1 MTISFNKG
9 EIQRIVAS
17 LTGAIDNLN
26 KVSTDLD
33 EVSDDFHRGV
43 PHGQWSVQVTQE
55 AEEIAADADKIIG
68 DLKAEIKGL
77 QNSFSELSV
86 AVMHF
91 LRQNSELEDN
101 VLDALGAS
109 LPEGAEGNLD
119 SIDPLGQGE

>member
-9 EIQRIVAS
+9 EVQRIVAS

-26 KVSTDLD
+26 KVHADLD
-33 EVSDDFHRGV
+33 EVSDAFHSGV

-55 AEEIAADADKIIG
+55 AEAIAADADSIIG
-68 DLKAEIKGL
+68 DLKSEIKGL

-86 AVMHF
+86 AVMNF

-101 VLDALGAS
+101 VLDALGAG
-109 LPEGAEGNLD
+109 LPEGVEGNLD